1 MIPNR
6 HRQSGRRGRPSDR
19 EPKEARV
26 TSESS
31 IERIRAAEFPLVR
44 KGYDPGQ
51 VEAFLAKVADWL
63 ETGGTDQARAEVVK
77 REIERVGERTAS
89 ILASAE
95 DTAQQLRGDA
105 EREVA
110 AMLDR
115 AQSESTR
122 VGTEADTYAATARSE
137 ADEYATRV
145 RADADAYARKTRET
159 VDADAERK
167 QVVAAQR
174 ATGVIEAAEEKARRI
189 VNDGSKRRREIEV
202 VIADLVKHRDRV
214 IATANGLGSELQ
226 SVAAGHT
233 PEAGA
238 DPFERPHEL
247 DPLERGE
254 SVESEAES
262 ESESEA
268 ESESVRT

>member
-1 MIPNR
+1 
-6 HRQSGRRGRPSDR
+6 
-19 EPKEARV
+19 V
-26 TSESS
+26 TSESG

-51 VEAFLAKVADWL
+51 VDAFLAKVADWL
-63 ETGGTDQARAEVVK
+63 ETGGTDQARAEVVR

-122 VGTEADTYAATARSE
+122 VGSEADTYATTARSE

-145 RADADAYARKTRET
+145 RADADAYARKTHET

-167 QVVAAQR
+167 QVVADQR
-174 ATGVIEAAEEKARRI
+174 ATEVIEAAEEKARRI
-189 VNDGSKRRREIEV
+189 VNDGSKRRSEIEV

-214 IATANGLGSELQ
+214 IATANGLGAELQ

-233 PEAGA
+233 PKTGA
-238 DPFERPHEL
+238 DPFERPREL

-262 ESESEA
+262 EA
-268 ESESVRT
+268 VRT